1 MDVWLLS
8 QTMSF
13 VVYFSVDIANLSES
27 VEPDGDD
34 FQLSWLSNG
43 PRNFGSSWFCAAA
56 ACSAVLVDDE
66 YIHDRGGDGW
76 S

>member
-1 MDVWLLS
+1 MLS

-13 VVYFSVDIANLSES
+13 VVYFPVDIANLSES
-27 VEPDGDD
+27 VESDGDD

-56 ACSAVLVDDE
+56 ACCAAVLVDDK
-66 YIHDRGGDGW
+66 YIRDRGGDGW